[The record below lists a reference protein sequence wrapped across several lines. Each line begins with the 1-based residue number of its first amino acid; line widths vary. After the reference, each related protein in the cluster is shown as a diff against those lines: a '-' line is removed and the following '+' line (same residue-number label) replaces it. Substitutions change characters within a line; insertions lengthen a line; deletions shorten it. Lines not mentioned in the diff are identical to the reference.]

1 MKSNIKSMEVFRPVF
16 NKYPRYKFLRSGR
29 AGGKSVVGGQKTAK
43 TFFEEEG
50 DIAVFRSSYNDIKQ
64 SIYQE
69 IMNVIEDSGLYKYL
83 EIRLK
88 PLVVRNK
95 LNNNRMYFLGIGGS
109 DIHRTKGFKPH
120 KGKLSLIVGEELQ
133 QIPHQTNLDE
143 AMATFLRFLS
153 DDGEVLYMF
162 NPDRRASHWCN
173 EYYRLKE
180 HDDEFLCIHTNYKHI
195 AGVLS
200 KPLLREIEV
209 ERITNPSDYKHRYL
223 GLTEG
228 LHGAVYYTFDRNK
241 HLVTEAQVQDLINK
255 VGVHQLII
263 GGDPAYTIDATCL
276 VPILLFKNGQAIAV
290 NYFYHDPKIN
300 SPLSNAQI
308 VKPIQK
314 WLIEDVIK
322 RWQLNRQ
329 SRVDLVFDTQGGD
342 LLRQLAYV
350 LPKNF
355 VPQTYSQKRV
365 VEMAQFM
372 INAFSKNVLFVLD
385 EGGFYNYT
393 TNRFVK
399 GSHPLVTQLEN
410 VVWDENNDDVFDKKV
425 PNDCTDALTYG
436 ISFYFKNPANL
447 HFPQLQYFYKPI
459 PKTKEELDE

>member
-1 MKSNIKSMEVFRPVF
+1 MNNRIKSMEVFKSIFKKFPM
-16 NKYPRYKFLRSGR
+16 YKFLKSGR

-43 TFFEEEG
+43 TFFEEDG
-50 DIAVFRSSYNDIKQ
+50 DIVVFRSSYQDIKQ

-83 EIRLK
+83 EIRQK

-95 LNNNRMYFLGIGGS
+95 INDNRMYFLGIGGS
-109 DIHRTKGFKPH
+109 DIHRTKGFKPN

-133 QIPHQTNLDE
+133 QIPEQTNLDE
-143 AMATFLRFLS
+143 AMATFLRYLV

-180 HDDEFLCIHTNYKHI
+180 HDEEFLCIHTDYKDI

-209 ERITNPSDYKHRYL
+209 ERITNPSNYKHRYL

-228 LHGAVYYTFDRNK
+228 LHGAVYYTFDRGK
-241 HLVTEAQVQDLINK
+241 HLVTEGQVKDLIDK

-263 GGDPAYTIDATCL
+263 GGDPAYTVDATCL
-276 VPILLFKNGQAIAV
+276 VPILLFRNGQAVAV
-290 NYFYHDPKIN
+290 NYFYHDPKVN

-308 VKPIQK
+308 VKPIQR
-314 WLIEDVIK
+314 WLTEDVIK
-322 RWQLNRQ
+322 RWGLNRQ

-342 LLRQLAYV
+342 LLRQLAYT

-355 VPQTYSQKRV
+355 VPQTYSQKRI

-372 INAFSKNVLFVLD
+372 INAFSKNVLYILD

-399 GSHPLVTQLEN
+399 GSHPLVSQLEQ
-410 VVWDENNDDVFDKKV
+410 VVWDETNDDTFDKKV

>member
-1 MKSNIKSMEVFRPVF
+1 MKNEIKSMAIFKPVF
-16 NKYPRYKFLRSGR
+16 SKFPMYKFLKSGR
-29 AGGKSVVGGQKTAK
+29 AGGKSVVGGQKIAK
-43 TFFEEEG
+43 VFFEEDG
-50 DIAVFRSSYNDIKQ
+50 DIVVFRSSYQDIKQ

-83 EIRLK
+83 EIRQK

-95 LNNNRMYFLGIGGS
+95 INDNRMYFLGIGGA
-109 DIHRTKGFKPH
+109 DIHRTKGFKPN
-120 KGKLSLIVGEELQ
+120 KGVLSLIVGEELQ
-133 QIPHQTNLDE
+133 QIPAQTNLDE
-143 AMATFLRFLS
+143 AMATFLRYLTQ
-153 DDGEVLYMF
+153 DGEVLYMF

-173 EYYRLKE
+173 EFYRLKE
-180 HDDEFLCIHTNYKHI
+180 HDSEFLCIHTNYKNI

-209 ERITNPSDYKHRYL
+209 ERITNPSNYKHRYL

-228 LHGAVYYTFDRNK
+228 LHGAVYYTFDRKK
-241 HLVTEAQVQDLINK
+241 HLVNEAQVKDLIDK
-255 VGVHQLII
+255 VGIHQLII
-263 GGDPAYTIDATCL
+263 GGDPAYTVDATCL

-308 VKPIQK
+308 VKPIQR
-314 WLIEDVIK
+314 WLEKDIIE
-322 RWQLNRQ
+322 RWGLNRQ
-329 SRVDLVFDTQGGD
+329 SRIDLVFDTQGGD

-350 LPKNF
+350 LPRNF
-355 VPQTYSQKRV
+355 VPQTYSQKRI

-372 INAFSKNVLFVLD
+372 INAFSKNVLFILD
-385 EGGFYNYT
+385 EGGHYNYT

-399 GSHPLVTQLEN
+399 GSHPLVTQLEQ
-410 VVWDENNDDVFDKKV
+410 VVWDETNDDIFDKKV